1 MTMRNEEKS
10 SRCQREE
17 IGNTLKL
24 LQEHSTGSNSICLEA
39 GRGDN
44 HYAFTRDSP
53 DFEQGKRRKFYN
65 IVKWFM
71 SLYIR
76 PVVFSCD

>member
-10 SRCQREE
+10 SRCQRGE

-53 DFEQGKRRKFYN
+53 DFEQEWRKFYSAYGFFLWMTSGLVLIN
-65 IVKWFM
+65 
-71 SLYIR
+71 
-76 PVVFSCD
+76 